1 MPSHHQAC
9 PAAKA
14 LGALGMIVL
23 VVWLPTSIAWGQTD
37 SDDYASAGEW
47 IFLAALTAIGTSLV
61 LLLVL
66 VWHRCGNPHTGLRS
80 RVKSRR
86 ARGPLRGG

>member
-1 MPSHHQAC
+1 MPSHHHAC

-23 VVWLPTSIAWGQTD
+23 VVWLPTSIACGQTD
-37 SDDYASAGEW
+37 SDDSASAGEW
-47 IFLAALTAIGTSLV
+47 IFLAVLTAIGASLV
-61 LLLVL
+61 LLLVV

-86 ARGPLRGG
+86 GRGPLRGG